1 MSFLSRNLEIGPAK
15 FGWAFFMRLTL
26 TVNNQFYTLALNH

>member
-1 MSFLSRNLEIGPAK
+1 MSPAK
-15 FGWAFFMRLTL
+15 FGWAFFMHLTL